1 MDRDLVVRARAGD
14 RDAFSRLV
22 ATRIARLDAVARLI
36 TRDPERAKD
45 AVQEAFARAWRDLP
59 LLRDIDRFDAWLR
72 RLLVNACIDEL
83 RRERRRAFEVELTDI
98 HHPAIA
104 DSAVAVADRDSLER
118 GFRHL
123 DLEQRSVIVLHYY
136 LDLPLPE
143 IAAALGLPEGTV
155 KSRLHRARASMRA
168 ALDADARDGITV
180 EGGRPA

>member
-1 MDRDLVVRARAGD
+1 L
-14 RDAFSRLV
+14 
-22 ATRIARLDAVARLI
+22 
-36 TRDPERAKD
+36 
-45 AVQEAFARAWRDLP
+45 
-59 LLRDIDRFDAWLR
+59 
-72 RLLVNACIDEL
+72 
-83 RRERRRAFEVELTDI
+83 EVELTDI
-98 HHPAIA
+98 HHPAVA

-123 DLEQRSVIVLHYY
+123 DPEQRSLIVLHYY